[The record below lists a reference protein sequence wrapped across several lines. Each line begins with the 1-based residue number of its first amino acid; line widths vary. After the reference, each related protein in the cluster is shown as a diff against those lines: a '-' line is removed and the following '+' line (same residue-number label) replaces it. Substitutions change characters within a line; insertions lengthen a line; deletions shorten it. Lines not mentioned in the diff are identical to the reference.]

1 MKEKFISI
9 IVPFKNLDEM
19 VKECVGKC
27 LKLDYKN
34 FEIIL
39 LPDENIKFKKVKII
53 PTGNVKPSVKRNIG
67 VSKAKGEII
76 AFIDSDAYPEKDWLV
91 KAVKYL
97 DDADVGIVGG
107 PNLTP
112 EEDSELQK
120 ASGEILSSS
129 IMVGK
134 FSQRYKKKKEGN
146 VKELPSCNLFIR
158 KKLYEKIGGFDVNLL
173 TAEDAKLCFM
183 CSNLGK
189 KVYYAPDVF
198 VYHHRRPLFK
208 KHLKQLF
215 IYGRDKAVLL
225 KKGVGWSVYYFIP
238 SLFVLYVIFGFILS
252 LVFGLFNFYIYSLLL
267 YLLIMILASLS
278 ISIRRFYLIFLGGI
292 LTHFAYGI
300 GFLKGLFKGS

>member
-9 IVPFKNLDEM
+9 IVPFKNLDKM
-19 VKECVGKC
+19 VEECVNRC

-39 LPDENIKFKKVKII
+39 LPDEKIKFKNVKVI
-53 PTGNVKPSVKRNIG
+53 PTGNVKPSVKRNLG

-76 AFIDSDAYPEKDWLV
+76 AFIDSDAYPEKDWLA
-91 KAVKYL
+91 KAVKYF
-97 DDADVGIVGG
+97 DDKDIGVVGG

-112 EEDSELQK
+112 NEDSELQK

-146 VKELPSCNLFIR
+146 VKELPSCNLFVR
-158 KKLYEKIGGFDVNLL
+158 KKLFEKIGGFDVNLL

-183 CSNLGK
+183 ANNLNK
-189 KVYYAPDVF
+189 KVYYAPEII

-238 SLFVLYVIFGFILS
+238 GLFVIYVVFGFISS
-252 LVFGLFNFYIYSLLL
+252 LIFGGFIFYIYSLLL
-267 YLLIMILASLS
+267 YLLIMLLTSLAIN
-278 ISIRRFYLIFLGGI
+278 ISRFYLIFIGGV
-292 LTHFAYGI
+292 LTHFAYGL
-300 GFLKGLFKGS
+300 GFLRGLTR